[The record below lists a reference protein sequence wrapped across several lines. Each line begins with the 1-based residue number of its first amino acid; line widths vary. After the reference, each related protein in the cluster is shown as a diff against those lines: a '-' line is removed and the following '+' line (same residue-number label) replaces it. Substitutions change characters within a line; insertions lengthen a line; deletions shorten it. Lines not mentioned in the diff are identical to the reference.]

1 MAAPAPRQAPVD
13 EPRVAEAP
21 PDPRAYQRELDRAR
35 RRRRARASAHL
46 EHDRELHRARV
57 RFLLLLL
64 ALLFVS
70 AVIGLS
76 IWEKISA
83 LFGI

>member
-1 MAAPAPRQAPVD
+1 MAAPAPRQVPVD

-21 PDPRAYQRELDRAR
+21 TDPRAYQRELDLAR
-35 RRRRARASAHL
+35 RRRRARGRARI
-46 EHDRELHRARV
+46 EHERELHRARI

-64 ALLFVS
+64 TLLFV
-70 AVIGLS
+70 AALIGLS

>member
-1 MAAPAPRQAPVD
+1 MAAPAPREVAAD
-13 EPRVAEAP
+13 EPSVAAQT
-21 PDPRAYQRELDRAR
+21 DPRTYQRALDRER
-35 RRRRARASAHL
+35 LRRRARARAHL
-46 EHDRELHRARV
+46 EHEREVHRARI

-64 ALLFVS
+64 ALLFVT

-83 LFGI
+83 LFGV